1 MPVCVN
7 SNVDQFLLYF
17 EVFASQVF
25 SILIGY
31 YYDSVSFST
40 KFVDDS
46 RKILNGDIVL
56 RIEWSKF
63 SNSVHC
69 PDVSP
74 CIHPHLQQELASL
87 KIAKQLFHQ

>member
-25 SILIGY
+25 SIFIGY
-31 YYDSVSFST
+31 YYFSVSFST

-63 SNSVHC
+63 SNSLYTV
-69 PDVSP
+69 
-74 CIHPHLQQELASL
+74 QM
-87 KIAKQLFHQ
+87 

>member
-1 MPVCVN
+1 MPVSVN

-17 EVFASQVF
+17 EIFSSQVF

-31 YYDSVSFST
+31 YYFFVSFST
-40 KFVDDS
+40 KFPDDS
-46 RKILNGDIVL
+46 RQVLNGDIVL

-63 SNSVHC
+63 SNSLYTV
-69 PDVSP
+69 VGP
-74 CIHPHLQQELASL
+74 CIHPHLPQELAYL